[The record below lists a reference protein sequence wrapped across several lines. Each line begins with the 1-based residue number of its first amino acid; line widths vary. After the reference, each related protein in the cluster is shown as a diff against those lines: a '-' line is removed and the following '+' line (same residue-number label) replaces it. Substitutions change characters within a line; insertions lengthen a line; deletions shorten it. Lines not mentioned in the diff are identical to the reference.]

1 MKIVRHS
8 WNIKSPYI
16 NNFPKSELNIKKK
29 YQENPEVHKGYR
41 KKKYK
46 KYQENK
52 KKCDKVMYFLQEV
65 KQGPYYICTVCH

>member
-1 MKIVRHS
+1 MEYK
-8 WNIKSPYI
+8 KSIYQQFSQI
-16 NNFPKSELNIKKK
+16 RIEYKKKIKKK